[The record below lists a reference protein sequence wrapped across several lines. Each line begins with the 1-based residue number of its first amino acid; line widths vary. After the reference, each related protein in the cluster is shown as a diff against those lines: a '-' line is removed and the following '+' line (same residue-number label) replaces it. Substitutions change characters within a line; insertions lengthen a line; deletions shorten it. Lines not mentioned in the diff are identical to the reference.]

1 MYFDSIRATFN
12 AQEIKTKFD
21 FVYLYQN
28 ALPDGL
34 VSTIGRSGNN
44 FSPAGAFKPY
54 WVTEQNEQGVILYAS
69 NTSVKNMQIDGY
81 FIYKGDDRREPIIA
95 IGDNA
100 NIYTLGGKVTGNP
113 LEHWKYSLE
122 GAYQF
127 GSKFDP
133 TLLHDDRAL
142 AVTRD
147 IDAFGVNSSVSY
159 LFNDSF
165 SNQTSLAFEYLSGD
179 NPHTTGK
186 DEMFDVLWGRW
197 PRWSEL
203 YIYSYPNETSGKIAQ
218 WNNLL
223 RLGPS
228 WSLVPLKDTTFSA
241 TYNALF
247 APETTPTREMAAPLF
262 NGGHFRGHYLQ
273 AVLKHKFN
281 SHISAHLWSEFVWMG
296 DYYKH
301 EDLMTFLRAEVAF
314 TF

>member
-1 MYFDSIRATFN
+1 M
-12 AQEIKTKFD
+12 
-21 FVYLYQN
+21 
-28 ALPDGL
+28 
-34 VSTIGRSGNN
+34 
-44 FSPAGAFKPY
+44 
-54 WVTEQNEQGVILYAS
+54 
-69 NTSVKNMQIDGY
+69 
-81 FIYKGDDRREPIIA
+81 
-95 IGDNA
+95 
-100 NIYTLGGKVTGNP
+100 
-113 LEHWKYSLE
+113 E

-142 AVTRD
+142 AATRD

-159 LFNDSF
+159 LFNDSL
-165 SNQTSLAFEYLSGD
+165 SNQASLVFEYLSGD
-179 NPHTTGK
+179 NPHTGK

-223 RLGPS
+223 RCGPS
-228 WSLVPLKDTTFSA
+228 WNLVPLKDTTFST

-247 APETTPTREMAAPLF
+247 APEAKPTREMVTTLF
-262 NGGHFRGHYLQ
+262 PTRGGNFRGHYLQ

-296 DYYKH
+296 DYYVH
-301 EDLMTFLRAEVAF
+301 RDQMTFLRAEVALAF
-314 TF
+314 